1 MAFFLSDI
9 LYLGPTPSNVLRKG
23 LLGSFILELC
33 PDAILGAHISFGLSE
48 SQSRPGCLQR
58 EPGGFAPRS
67 PWSQAGASF
76 YPENKGIFLSSKEL
90 VICWSIFPGNFL
102 H

>member
-33 PDAILGAHISFGLSE
+33 PDAVLGSTYLIWIE
-48 SQSRPGCLQR
+48 
-58 EPGGFAPRS
+58 
-67 PWSQAGASF
+67 
-76 YPENKGIFLSSKEL
+76 
-90 VICWSIFPGNFL
+90 
-102 H
+102 